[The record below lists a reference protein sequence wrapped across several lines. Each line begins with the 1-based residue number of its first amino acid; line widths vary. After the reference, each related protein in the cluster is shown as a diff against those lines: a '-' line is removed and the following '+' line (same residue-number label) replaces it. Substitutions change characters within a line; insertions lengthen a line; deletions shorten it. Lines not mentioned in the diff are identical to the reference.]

1 MARSPSRSAATP
13 GAEPERWRVFL
24 AIELPDAVRA
34 KLQGQLDDLLPLADY
49 LRINPVER
57 MHLTLHFL
65 GHLPVTDAKRLPLL
79 IEPVVERHRSF
90 EVTVQGVG
98 GFPNL
103 ARAQVLWAGI
113 VGTEVPRL
121 MALQSQLGT
130 ALRDAGLTAEERFH
144 PHLTLAR
151 VRRPLKGGQRK
162 LLTDWQAR
170 WKEPVLGTVPVTEVC
185 LMRSQ
190 LGSGPPRYTTLS
202 TFELQ

>member
-1 MARSPSRSAATP
+1 MARSPSRWAATP
-13 GAEPERWRVFL
+13 GAEPDSWRVFL
-24 AIELPDAVRA
+24 AIDLPDAVRA
-34 KLQGQLDDLLPLADY
+34 RLQGPLDDLLPLAY
-49 LRINPVER
+49 FLRMNPVER

-65 GHLPVTDAKRLPLL
+65 GHLPVTDAERLPALL
-79 IEPVVERHRSF
+79 EPVVERHRSF
-90 EVTVQGVG
+90 EVTARGVG
-98 GFPNL
+98 SFPNL

-130 ALRDAGLTAEERFH
+130 TLRDAGFTAEDRFH

-151 VRRPLKGGQRK
+151 VRRPLKGAQRK

-170 WKEPVLGTVPVTEVC
+170 WKEPVLGLLPVKQVR

-190 LGSGPPRYTTLS
+190 LGAGPPRYTTLS
-202 TFELQ
+202 TLDLQ

>member
-1 MARSPSRSAATP
+1 V
-13 GAEPERWRVFL
+13 RV
-24 AIELPDAVRA
+24 R
-34 KLQGQLDDLLPLADY
+34 LQGPLDDLLPLGDY

-65 GHLPVTDAKRLPLL
+65 GHLPVAEIERLPAGL
-79 IEPVVERHRSF
+79 EPVVERHRSF
-90 EVTVQGVG
+90 ALVAQGVG
-98 GFPNL
+98 SFPNL

-113 VGTEVPRL
+113 VGPELPRL
-121 MALQSQLGT
+121 MTLQSQLGT
-130 ALRDAGLTAEERFH
+130 SLRDAGFTVEDRFH

-151 VRRPLKGGQRK
+151 VRRPLKGAQRK

-170 WKEPVLGTVPVTEVC
+170 WREPKLGDIPVKAVR

>member
-1 MARSPSRSAATP
+1 MARSPSRWAATP

-24 AIELPDAVRA
+24 AIDLPDAVRVR
-34 KLQGQLDDLLPLADY
+34 LQGPLDDLLPLADF
-49 LRINPVER
+49 LRMNPVER

-65 GHLPVTDAKRLPLL
+65 GHLPVTDAERLPALL
-79 IEPVVERHRSF
+79 EPVVQRHRSF
-90 EVTVQGVG
+90 QVTAKGVG
-98 GFPNL
+98 SFPNL

-113 VGTEVPRL
+113 VGAEVPRL

-130 ALRDAGLTAEERFH
+130 TLRDAGFTAEDRFH

-151 VRRPLKGGQRK
+151 VRRPLKGAQRK

-170 WKEPVLGTVPVTEVC
+170 WKEPVLGELPVKQVR

-190 LGSGPPRYTTLS
+190 LGAGPPRYTTLS
-202 TFELQ
+202 TLDLQ

>member
-13 GAEPERWRVFL
+13 AAEPERWRVFL
-24 AIELPDAVRA
+24 AIDLPDAVRA
-34 KLQGQLDDLLPLADY
+34 RLQGPLDDLLPLGEYA
-49 LRINPVER
+49 RINPVER

-65 GHLPVTDAKRLPLL
+65 GHLPVAEVERLPALL
-79 IEPVVERHRSF
+79 EPVVTSHRAF
-90 EVTVQGVG
+90 RIVAQGVG
-98 GFPNL
+98 SFPNL

-113 VGTEVPRL
+113 VGPELHRL
-121 MALQSQLGT
+121 MTLQSQLGT
-130 ALRDAGLTAEERFH
+130 SLREAGLPVEDRFH

-151 VRRPLKGGQRK
+151 VRRPLKGAQRK

-170 WKEPVLGTVPVTEVC
+170 WREPVLGDIPVTEVR

>member
-1 MARSPSRSAATP
+1 MAGSPSKSAATP
-13 GAEPERWRVFL
+13 AAEPERWRVFL
-24 AIELPDAVRA
+24 AIDLPDAVRA
-34 KLQGQLDDLLPLADY
+34 RLQGPLDDLLPLADY

-65 GHLPVTDAKRLPLL
+65 GHLPVAEVERLPDRL
-79 IEPVVERHRSF
+79 EPVVKRHRSF
-90 EVTVQGVG
+90 QVAAQGVG
-98 GFPNL
+98 SFPNL

-113 VGTEVPRL
+113 VGPELPRL
-121 MALQSQLGT
+121 MTLQSQLGT
-130 ALRDAGLTAEERFH
+130 SLRDAGLSVEDRFH

-151 VRRPLKGGQRK
+151 VRRPLKGAQRK

-170 WKEPVLGTVPVTEVC
+170 WREPMLGEVPVKEVR

>member
-1 MARSPSRSAATP
+1 
-13 GAEPERWRVFL
+13 
-24 AIELPDAVRA
+24 LPDAVRA
-34 KLQGQLDDLLPLADY
+34 KLQGPLDDLLPLADY

-65 GHLPVTDAKRLPLL
+65 GHLPVTDVERLPSLL
-79 IEPVVERHRSF
+79 EPVVERHRSF
-90 EVTVQGVG
+90 GLTAKGVG
-98 GFPNL
+98 SFPNL

-113 VGTEVPRL
+113 VGPEVPRL

-130 ALRDAGLTAEERFH
+130 TLREAGFTAEERFH

-170 WKEPVLGTVPVTEVC
+170 WKEPVLGEVPVREVK

-190 LGSGPPRYTTLS
+190 LGAGPPRYTTLS
-202 TFELQ
+202 TLDLQ

>member
-1 MARSPSRSAATP
+1 MATSPSRWAATP

-24 AIELPDAVRA
+24 AIDLPDAVRVR
-34 KLQGQLDDLLPLADY
+34 LQGPLDDLLPLADF
-49 LRINPVER
+49 LRMNPVER

-65 GHLPVTDAKRLPLL
+65 GHLPVTDAERLPALL
-79 IEPVVERHRSF
+79 EPVVQRHRSF
-90 EVTVQGVG
+90 QVTAKGVG
-98 GFPNL
+98 SFPNL

-113 VGTEVPRL
+113 VGAEVPRL

-130 ALRDAGLTAEERFH
+130 TLRDAGFTAEDRFH

-151 VRRPLKGGQRK
+151 VRRPLKGAQRK

-170 WKEPVLGTVPVTEVC
+170 WKEPVLGEVPVKQVR

-190 LGSGPPRYTTLS
+190 LGAGPPRYTTLS
-202 TFELQ
+202 TLDLQ